1 MDQTR
6 AEVIVASTLYLISSW
21 VSDPSACA
29 CRLRAI
35 VAHLERMMRMDG
47 LDPVLRATAIQ
58 LHEHWLGIARKV
70 GMDTIEAEEQAAL
83 ATQRT
88 WH

>member
-1 MDQTR
+1 MDQPR

-21 VSDPSACA
+21 VSDPMACR

-35 VAHLERMMRMDG
+35 VAHLERMMQMDG
-47 LDPVLRATAIQ
+47 VDPVLRATAIQ
-58 LHEHWLGIARKV
+58 LHEYWLRIARKV
-70 GMDTIEAEEQAAL
+70 ETEAVEEEEL
-83 ATQRT
+83 VGSATPRM